1 MTPQIGG
8 GTNDRPKDETVAE
21 TGPGLPDEAIGPEQ
35 RTIPEQNDLA
45 EAPEADRM
53 ARKLKA
59 EAQARGGDEEDETAE
74 DPTGHA

>member
-8 GTNDRPKDETVAE
+8 GTSGRPQNETIAE

-35 RTIPEQNDLA
+35 RTLSELTDLA
-45 EAPEADRM
+45 ETGGAERLF
-53 ARKLKA
+53 RQLEA
-59 EAQARGGDEEDETAE
+59 EAGQDDDEAAVE

>member
-8 GTNDRPKDETVAE
+8 GTNGRPKDETVAE